1 MRLPRVRPMVSWG
14 TRYLA
19 VGFCI
24 GLVMP
29 FFTGGPASMLFRLS
43 PLLGAAVG
51 AVFGVVGGALRDIIS
66 SRGKEKTVTPESEVE
81 LRVPNSPE
89 AIVTL

>member
-1 MRLPRVRPMVSWG
+1 MRLPRVRKMLSWG
-14 TRYLA
+14 ACYLS

-43 PLLGAAVG
+43 PLLGAVIG
-51 AVFGVVGGALRDIIS
+51 AVFGVVGGALHDIVMPC
-66 SRGKEKTVTPESEVE
+66 GKEKAVTPEV
-81 LRVPNSPE
+81 
-89 AIVTL
+89 